1 MKKLV
6 RIGAALLACTLPAMI
21 LSGCGGKPKK
31 KDNPV
36 ASETKIESAD
46 QNEFGDWKENTEIRA
61 AIENG
66 EFEKA
71 KESIGRRLQSK
82 PKDARAHFLMG
93 QCLLGEKN
101 FNKAR
106 RSFETAVNLDP
117 ENRNFK
123 IELGRCH
130 IEMGDD
136 LLAQDMPSE
145 AVEQFKQ
152 ALEFD
157 FQKSQTEEKLAV
169 AYEKSAD
176 DLTRRGN
183 NSDAEKLLREAA
195 LLLPEQQILK
205 VRLARLLTES
215 DRLME
220 AERLLKGLTESY
232 PDYEPGLIAYAQLLY
247 RMGEVKSASSILGK
261 ALEIAPADP
270 DALSLKAV
278 LSEDIPVVKPP
289 APEQMTPDLARST
302 LIELEKDRRYLEQK
316 NILNSL
322 IKKFPG
328 ENWAL
333 LKLSEL
339 DEKLELYDQALE
351 NVKSY
356 LNEMPD
362 CPQGNFQLA
371 RILQNKG
378 QLEDALNILNRLSSG
393 FSDQESL
400 LNEMG
405 QVYAKMGRFE
415 EARAAWNRAISSDPE
430 NATGLFNLG
439 QLAMETGDHDGARPL
454 LEKAVKIEPFNAKFR
469 YFAGLNLMQS
479 GLKEQAHSFW
489 ASSQDY
495 LPAEDPYSKRI
506 SNALGNQSAAV
517 QTTNSA
523 DSAMPAVDTPS
534 SVIEEAPEDPQDPD
548 YSMALESARSGQ
560 FNDAIAGFKKV
571 IEKDP
576 TSFNA
581 LMNLGKVYSVSGDA
595 AQACALYLKAL
606 KLSPKNIHALKAL
619 ANAYSEIGMHSFA
632 AEITSQAQV
641 SHPGETEGFPAY
653 KTGSAAIKN
662 SPRAF
667 KPLIKAFINE
677 KLIQE
682 AQAIMQSGVAEENPT
697 AEMLL
702 LQGEVYKELGQY
714 ESALESYRKALELE
728 PQNPAPFVKTG
739 DLLVAAG
746 QFTNAITEYKKALK
760 AQFIDPDTM
769 FIIVDRFKQ
778 LGREADARKVIG
790 RLRGMNLNQSQISK
804 LEARMNN

>member
-1 MKKLV
+1 MKKIG
-6 RIGAALLACTLPAMI
+6 RIGAALLACILPAMI

-36 ASETKIESAD
+36 ASETAVESAD

-106 RSFETAVNLDP
+106 RSFETAVKLDP

-123 IELGRCH
+123 RELGRCH
-130 IEMGDD
+130 IEMGED

-157 FQKSQTEEKLAV
+157 FQKNQTEEKLAV

-183 NSDAEKLLREAA
+183 HSDAEKLLREAS
-195 LLLPEQQILK
+195 LLLPEQQVLK
-205 VRLARLLTES
+205 VRLARLLTEG

-232 PDYEPGLIAYAQLLY
+232 PDYEHGLIAYAQLLY
-247 RMGEVKSASSILGK
+247 RMGEIKSASTILGK

-270 DALSLKAV
+270 DALALKAV
-278 LSEDIPVVKPP
+278 LNKDIPVVTPP
-289 APEQMTPDLARST
+289 APEQITPDLARTT
-302 LIELEKDRRYLEQK
+302 LVELEKDRRYVEQR
-316 NILNSL
+316 NVLNSL

-356 LNEMPD
+356 LNTMPD

-378 QLEDALNILNRLSSG
+378 QLEDALNILNRLSPDYT
-393 FSDQESL
+393 DQESM
-400 LNEMG
+400 LNEIG

-415 EARAAWNRAISSDPE
+415 EARSSWNRVITSDPE

-439 QLAMETGDHDGARPL
+439 QLAMETGDPTGAQPL
-454 LEKAVKIEPFNAKFR
+454 FERAVKLEPFNAKFR
-469 YFAGLNLMQS
+469 YFAGLNLIQS

-506 SNALGNQSAAV
+506 SNALGDQSAAV
-517 QTTNSA
+517 QATNSA
-523 DSAMPAVDTPS
+523 DSAMPAVHIPS
-534 SVIEEAPEDPQDPD
+534 SVIEEAPEDPD
-548 YSMALESARSGQ
+548 YRMALESARSGQ
-560 FNDAIAGFKKV
+560 FNEAIAGFKKV

-653 KTGSAAIKN
+653 KTGAAAIKN

-667 KPLIKAFINE
+667 QPLIKAFINE

-697 AEMLL
+697 ADMLL

-728 PQNPAPFVKTG
+728 PQNPTPFVKTG

-746 QFTNAITEYKKALK
+746 QFTNAITEYEKALK

-778 LGREADARKVIG
+778 LGREADAQKVIG
-790 RLRGMNLNQSQISK
+790 RLRGMNLNQNQISK
-804 LEARMNN
+804 LEAHMNN

>member
-1 MKKLV
+1 MKKLG
-6 RIGAALLACTLPAMI
+6 RIGAALLACALPAMI

-36 ASETKIESAD
+36 ASETTVESPD

-71 KESIGRRLQSK
+71 KESINQRLQLK
-82 PKDARAHFLMG
+82 PKDARAHFLLG

-106 RSFETAVNLDP
+106 RSFETAVKLDP

-123 IELGRCH
+123 RELGRCH
-130 IEMGDD
+130 VEMGDD
-136 LLAQDMPSE
+136 LLTQDMPSE
-145 AVEQFKQ
+145 AVEQFKL

-157 FQKSQTEEKLAV
+157 FQKNQTEEKLAV

-176 DLTRRGN
+176 ELVRRGS
-183 NSDAEKLLREAA
+183 NSDAEKLLREASI
-195 LLLPEQQILK
+195 LLPEQQVLN
-205 VRLARLLTES
+205 VRLARLLTEG

-220 AERLLKGLTESY
+220 AERLLKGLTENY
-232 PDYEPGLIAYAQLLY
+232 PDYEHGLVAYAQLLY
-247 RMGEVKSASSILGK
+247 RMGEIKSASSILGK

-270 DALSLKAV
+270 DALALKAV
-278 LSEDIPVVKPP
+278 LNKDIPVVTPP
-289 APEQMTPDLARST
+289 APEQMTPDLAKTT
-302 LIELEKDRRYLEQK
+302 LIELEKDRRYIEQK
-316 NILNSL
+316 NVLNGL

-339 DEKLELYDQALE
+339 NEKLELYDQALE

-356 LNEMPD
+356 LNAMPD

-378 QLEDALNILNRLSSG
+378 QLEDALNILNRLTPG

-415 EARAAWNRAISSDPE
+415 EARAAWNRAITSDPE
-430 NATGLFNLG
+430 NATSLFNLG
-439 QLAMETGDHDGARPL
+439 QLAMETGDQTGAQPMF
-454 LEKAVKIEPFNAKFR
+454 EKAVKLEPFNAKFR
-469 YFAGLNLMQS
+469 YFAGLNLIQS
-479 GLKEQAHSFW
+479 GLKDQAHSFW
-489 ASSQDY
+489 ASSQDF
-495 LPAEDPYSKRI
+495 LPSEDPYSRRI
-506 SNALGNQSAAV
+506 NNALGDQSATA
-517 QTTNSA
+517 QTPV
-523 DSAMPAVDTPS
+523 SAMPAVNIPA
-534 SVIEEAPEDPQDPD
+534 SVIEEAPDDPD
-548 YSMALESARSGQ
+548 YIMALESARSGQ
-560 FNDAIAGFKKV
+560 FNEAIAGFKKV

-619 ANAYSEIGMHSFA
+619 ANAYSEIGMHSYA

-653 KTGSAAIKN
+653 KTGPAAIKN

-667 KPLIKAFINE
+667 QPLIKAFINE

-682 AQAIMQSGVAEENPT
+682 AQAIMQSGIAEENPT
-697 AEMLL
+697 ADMLL

-739 DLLVAAG
+739 DLLIAAG
-746 QFTNAITEYKKALK
+746 QFTNAITEYEKALK
-760 AQFIDPDTM
+760 AGFIDPDTM

-778 LGREADARKVIG
+778 LGREADAQKVIG

-804 LEARMNN
+804 LEAHMNN